1 MPIDIEK
8 LESEGK
14 DVSETARES
23 RSPQVAKF
31 LQDNDDSAYT
41 QAEVA
46 KEVTD
51 ESGKELQGPHAHSI
65 LMGLVKKGK
74 VERKSAPGLNAK
86 GKEQDLIYYHW
97 IGGEEPITDDDG
109 TTDEEPDTE

>member
-1 MPIDIEK
+1 MPIDIATLEEK
-8 LESEGK
+8 GK

-23 RSPQVAKF
+23 RSPQVAAF
-31 LQDNDDSAYT
+31 LKENSNSAYT

-46 KEVTD
+46 AAVTD

-74 VERKSAPGLNAK
+74 VERKSAPGTNAK

-97 IGGEEPITDDDG
+97 IAGDDPVE
-109 TTDEEPDTE
+109 DEDAPEDPED